1 MTDFKSKKFLVT
13 GGAGFIGSWICEYL
27 LQNDAQVTCLDN
39 YSTGLKFNISHMVG
53 HPKFTVLDGNL
64 GETILDDNFGY
75 ILHFAS
81 RASPEDYQNHPIETM
96 KVNALDTMRL
106 LDYAKKNSSVFM
118 FASSSEIYGNPQV
131 VPTPET
137 YYGNVNPI
145 GAKSSYQESKR
156 FAEAACNAYHKHYGV
171 DVRIPRLFN
180 TYGERLRPDGL
191 YGRVI
196 SRFIMQ
202 ALRDDGVTV
211 QGDGKTTRSFCYI
224 SDTCEALIRILKNKE
239 TSGIAINVGN
249 VDEISILELANIIID
264 MTRSKSKISF
274 VKRGD
279 DDADRRCP
287 DIKTAMKVL
296 EWTPKIGLK
305 EGLHR
310 TIVWIKH
317 FVDNQKKYTDIESHR
332 THQKLDKQQTLS

>member
-13 GGAGFIGSWICEYL
+13 GGGGFIGSWMCEYL
-27 LQNDAQVTCLDN
+27 LQNDALVTCLDN
-39 YSTGLKFNISHMVG
+39 YSTGLKSNISHVIG
-53 HPKFTVLDGNL
+53 RRGFTEIEGSI
-64 GETILDDNFGY
+64 GETTPGGGFDY
-75 ILHFAS
+75 VLHLAS
-81 RASPEDYQNHPIETM
+81 RASPEDYQTHPIETM
-96 KVNALDTMRL
+96 KVNALDTLKL
-106 LDYAKKNSSVFM
+106 LDYAKENKSVFM
-118 FASSSEIYGNPQV
+118 FASSSEIYGNPDI

-156 FAEAACNAYHKHYGV
+156 FGEAACNVYSKHYGV

-202 ALRDDGVTV
+202 ALRDEGVTV

-224 SDTCEALIRILKNKE
+224 SDTCEALIKILTKTE

-249 VDEISILELANIIID
+249 IHEISILDLANVIVE
-264 MTRSKSKISF
+264 MTGSKSKIYF

-287 DIKTAMKVL
+287 DIKVAMEVL
-296 EWTPKIGLK
+296 EWMPKINLK
-305 EGLHR
+305 EGLRR
-310 TIVWIKH
+310 TIAWIKH
-317 FVDNQKKYTDIESHR
+317 FIDNQKEYTSMKS
-332 THQKLDKQQTLS
+332 QPF

>member
-27 LQNDAQVTCLDN
+27 LQNDAEVTCLDD
-39 YSTGLKFNISHMVG
+39 YSTGLKSNISHVVG
-53 HPKFTVLDGNL
+53 HPRFSVLDGKL
-64 GETILDDNFGY
+64 EETILDDNFDY
-75 ILHFAS
+75 VLHFAS
-81 RASPEDYQNHPIETM
+81 RASPEDYQTHPVETL
-96 KVNALDTMRL
+96 KVNALDTMKL
-106 LDYAKKNSSVFM
+106 LDYANKNKCIFM
-118 FASSSEIYGNPQV
+118 FASSSEIYGNPHV

-137 YYGNVNPI
+137 YYGNVNSL

-156 FAEAACNAYHKHYGV
+156 FAEAACHVYSKHYGV

-224 SDTCEALIRILKNKE
+224 SDTCEALIGILKKKE
-239 TSGIAINVGN
+239 TSGIAVNVGN
-249 VDEISILELANIIID
+249 TNEISILELANIIIE
-264 MTRSKSKISF
+264 MIGSKSKISF

-287 DIKTAMKVL
+287 DIKTAKRVL
-296 EWTPKIGLK
+296 EWTPKISLK

-310 TIVWIKH
+310 TIAWIKH
-317 FVDNQKKYTDIESHR
+317 FIDNQKEYTNIESQR
-332 THQKLDKQQTLS
+332 IDQKLDKH